1 MIHVG
6 VDLHQRFCYMTA
18 LEARGKMLQAG
29 PVSNERQAL
38 RKYFRQF
45 RGQEV
50 QVAVEACG
58 FWPAFREVVEP
69 EVERLV
75 LVHPQRVKAIASA
88 KLKNDR
94 VDSATLAH
102 LLRCDLLP
110 ESWKADPET
119 QARRQQVRLRATLV
133 RQRTRLKNQVHA
145 VLHQRGLRSPVTD
158 LFGKRGRLW
167 LAGVKLPTQARESVN
182 VCLRLLD
189 GYSEEIQKQNLQ
201 LSEKAKQDRRAQW
214 LMTIP
219 GVGECSAMM
228 LLAEIGDIERFHDK
242 EGLCSYAG
250 LVPRVRESAGKAARG
265 GITRQGSPW
274 LRWMM
279 VEAAQVA
286 TRSSPAAKRYYERL
300 LRKKHKHVARVA
312 LARKLLI
319 AVYAL
324 LHDGV
329 VFDEEKF
336 AAVSGESVS
345 SLSSMLFEGDA
356 QRERRSPDIP
366 YVPRARI
373 EACPHRRKNTCGQV
387 RPFS

>member
-18 LEARGKMLQAG
+18 LEARGKILQAG
-29 PVSNERQAL
+29 TVTNEKLAL
-38 RKYFRQF
+38 RRYFRQF
-45 RGQEV
+45 RGKEV

-69 EVERLV
+69 EVKRLV

-110 ESWKADPET
+110 ESWKADRGT

-133 RQRTRLKNQVHA
+133 RHRTRLKNQVHA
-145 VLHQRGLRSPVTD
+145 VLHQQGLRSPVTD
-158 LFGKRGRLW
+158 VFGKRGRLW
-167 LAGVKLPTQARESVN
+167 LAEVKLPVQARESVN

-201 LSEKAKQDRRAQW
+201 LSEKAKQDKRAEW

-219 GVGECSAMM
+219 GIGECSAMM
-228 LLAEIGDIERFHDK
+228 LLAEIGDIRRFQDK
-242 EGLCSYAG
+242 EALCSYAG

-265 GITRQGSPW
+265 GITHQGSPW
-274 LRWMM
+274 MRWIL

-286 TRSSPAAKRYYERL
+286 TRCSPAAKRYYERL
-300 LRKKHKHVARVA
+300 ARKKHKHVARVA

-324 LHDGV
+324 LRDGV
-329 VFDEEKF
+329 VFDEQKF
-336 AAVSGESVS
+336 ATV
-345 SLSSMLFEGDA
+345 
-356 QRERRSPDIP
+356 
-366 YVPRARI
+366 
-373 EACPHRRKNTCGQV
+373 
-387 RPFS
+387 

>member
-1 MIHVG
+1 M
-6 VDLHQRFCYMTA
+6 
-18 LEARGKMLQAG
+18 
-29 PVSNERQAL
+29 
-38 RKYFRQF
+38 
-45 RGQEV
+45 
-50 QVAVEACG
+50 AVEACG

-69 EVERLV
+69 EVKRLV

-110 ESWKADPET
+110 ESWKADRGT

-133 RQRTRLKNQVHA
+133 RHRTRLKNQVHA
-145 VLHQRGLRSPVTD
+145 VLHQQGLRSPMTD

-167 LAGVKLPTQARESVN
+167 LAEVKLPVQARESVN

-201 LSEKAKQDRRAQW
+201 LSEKAKQDKRAEW

-219 GVGECSAMM
+219 GIGECSAMM
-228 LLAEIGDIERFHDK
+228 LLAEIGDIGRFQDK
-242 EGLCSYAG
+242 EALCSYAG

-274 LRWMM
+274 MRWIL

-286 TRSSPAAKRYYERL
+286 TRCSPAAKRYYERL
-300 LRKKHKHVARVA
+300 ARKKHKHVARVA

-324 LHDGV
+324 LRDGV
-329 VFDEEKF
+329 VFDEQKF
-336 AAVSGESVS
+336 ATV
-345 SLSSMLFEGDA
+345 
-356 QRERRSPDIP
+356 
-366 YVPRARI
+366 
-373 EACPHRRKNTCGQV
+373 
-387 RPFS
+387 

>member
-1 MIHVG
+1 MIHIG

-18 LEARGKMLQAG
+18 LDARGKIVQAG
-29 PVSNERQAL
+29 PVSNEKLAL

-45 RGQEV
+45 RGKEV

-69 EVERLV
+69 EVKRLV

-94 VDSATLAH
+94 VDSETLAH

-110 ESWKADPET
+110 EAWKADRET
-119 QARRQQVRLRATLV
+119 QGRRQQVRLRATLV
-133 RQRTRLKNQVHA
+133 RHRTRLKNQVHA
-145 VLHQRGLRSPVTD
+145 VLHQQGLHSPVSD
-158 LFGKRGRLW
+158 LFGKRGRQW
-167 LAGVKLPTQARESVN
+167 LAGLKLPVQAREAVN

-189 GYSEEIQKQNLQ
+189 GYSGEIQKQNLQ
-201 LSEKAKQDRRAQW
+201 LSEKAKDDERVQW

-219 GVGECSAMM
+219 GIGECSAMM
-228 LLAEIGDIERFHDK
+228 LLAEIGDLGRFGNK
-242 EGLCSYAG
+242 EALCSYAG

-265 GITRQGSPW
+265 AITRQGSPW
-274 LRWMM
+274 LRWIM

-286 TRSSPAAKRYYERL
+286 TRCSPSARCYYQRL

-324 LHDGV
+324 LHNGV
-329 VFDEEKF
+329 VFDEDKF
-336 AAVSGESVS
+336 AA
-345 SLSSMLFEGDA
+345 
-356 QRERRSPDIP
+356 R
-366 YVPRARI
+366 
-373 EACPHRRKNTCGQV
+373 
-387 RPFS
+387 

>member
-29 PVSNERQAL
+29 PVRNEKAAL

-45 RGQEV
+45 RGQVV

-69 EVERLV
+69 EVRRLV

-94 VDSATLAH
+94 VDSETPAH
-102 LLRCDLLP
+102 LLRCNLLP
-110 ESWKADPET
+110 ESWKADRET
-119 QARRQQVRLRATLV
+119 QARRQQVRLRTTLV

-145 VLHQRGLRSPVTD
+145 VLHQQGLRSPVTD
-158 LFGKRGRLW
+158 LFGQRGRRW
-167 LAGVKLPTQARESVN
+167 LAGVQLPEQARESVDA
-182 VCLRLLD
+182 CLRMID
-189 GYSEEIQKQNLQ
+189 YYGEEIQKQNLQ
-201 LSEKAKQDRRAQW
+201 LSKKAGEDERVQW
-214 LMTIP
+214 LLTIP
-219 GVGECSAMM
+219 GIGECSAMM
-228 LLAEIGDIERFHDK
+228 LLAEIGDIGRFGSK
-242 EGLCSYAG
+242 EALCSYAG

-265 GITRQGSPW
+265 TITRQGSSW
-274 LRWMM
+274 LRWIM

-286 TRSSPAAKRYYERL
+286 TRCSPAAWRYYERL

-319 AVYAL
+319 AVYTL

-329 VFDEEKF
+329 VFEEEKF
-336 AAVSGESVS
+336 AA
-345 SLSSMLFEGDA
+345 
-356 QRERRSPDIP
+356 R
-366 YVPRARI
+366 
-373 EACPHRRKNTCGQV
+373 
-387 RPFS
+387 

>member
-6 VDLHQRFCYMTA
+6 VDLHQRFCYITVM
-18 LEARGKMLQAG
+18 EARGKIVQAG
-29 PVSNERQAL
+29 PVTNEKLAL

-45 RGQEV
+45 RGKEV

-69 EVERLV
+69 EVKRLV

-110 ESWKADPET
+110 ESWKADRET
-119 QARRQQVRLRATLV
+119 QAQRQQVRLRATLV
-133 RQRTRLKNQVHA
+133 RHRTRLKNQVHA
-145 VLHQRGLRSPVTD
+145 VLHQQGLRSPVTD

-167 LAGVKLPTQARESVN
+167 LGGVKLPVQARESVN

-201 LSEKAKQDRRAQW
+201 LSEKAKQDQRAQW

-219 GVGECSAMM
+219 GIGECSAMM
-228 LLAEIGDIERFHDK
+228 LLAEIGEIARFCDK
-242 EGLCSYAG
+242 EALCSYAG

-274 LRWMM
+274 LRWIM

-286 TRSSPAAKRYYERL
+286 TRCSPAAKRYYERL
-300 LRKKHKHVARVA
+300 ARKKHKHVARVA

-329 VFDEEKF
+329 VFEEEKF
-336 AAVSGESVS
+336 AAV
-345 SLSSMLFEGDA
+345 
-356 QRERRSPDIP
+356 
-366 YVPRARI
+366 
-373 EACPHRRKNTCGQV
+373 
-387 RPFS
+387 